1 MKIVALGR
9 AEEIRGFAL
18 AGVATV
24 VCQTAQDADE
34 IVTRL
39 GSREA
44 DAGLLIVARW
54 VGQAAGPAIAR
65 MRATQAPPIV
75 LVLDERVAASG
86 QP

>member
-1 MKIVALGR
+1 
-9 AEEIRGFAL
+9 
-18 AGVATV
+18 
-24 VCQTAQDADE
+24 
-34 IVTRL
+34 VTRL